1 MSHFHHILQ
10 ECLSYNVRNISEGN
24 AGEIF
29 MKILYEDKS
38 IIVCIKPVGTASQ
51 EGTENSLPDILKKES
66 GLNEIYTVHRL
77 DTVTSGVMVYAK
89 TKSAASDLTRQI
101 TENCFKKEYIAAVHG
116 TLEEKEGT
124 MEDFL
129 FKDSRKNKSF
139 VVKRERKGV
148 KKAKLEYRVI
158 QENNGFSLVKIKLH
172 TGRTHQIRVQF
183 SSRRH
188 PVYGD
193 GKYGASDNV
202 PYIALFSHSLTFRH
216 PVSKEPMTFSEP
228 APQWEFMK

>member
-1 MSHFHHILQ
+1 
-10 ECLSYNVRNISEGN
+10 
-24 AGEIF
+24 
-29 MKILYEDKS
+29 MKILHEDKS
-38 IIVCIKPVGTASQ
+38 IIVCIKQVGVSSQ
-51 EGTENSLPDILKKES
+51 EGGESSLPEILKKE
-66 GLNEIYTVHRL
+66 LKLKEIYTVHRL

-89 TKSAASDLTRQI
+89 TRSAASELTRQI
-101 TENCFKKEYIAAVHG
+101 TENTFGKEYIAAVHG
-116 TLEEKEGT
+116 SPEEKEGI
-124 MEDFL
+124 MEDLL

-148 KKAKLEYRVI
+148 KRARLEYRVL

-216 PVSKEPMTFSEP
+216 PVTKELMTFTEP
-228 APQWEFMK
+228 APEWEFMK